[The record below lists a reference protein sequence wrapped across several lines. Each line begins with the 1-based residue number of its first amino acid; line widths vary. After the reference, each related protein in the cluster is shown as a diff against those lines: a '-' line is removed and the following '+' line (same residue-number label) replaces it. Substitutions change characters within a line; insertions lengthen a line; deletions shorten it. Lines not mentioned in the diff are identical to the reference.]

1 MYFPF
6 NDNFIIS
13 RPNSLTLG
21 AALPRV
27 ASNRPAEREVDRMNG
42 SRDPRGGLNPRKEAA
57 VLHN

>member
-1 MYFPF
+1 MI
-6 NDNFIIS
+6 NDLIIS